1 MFDFIHRRKRLIQI
15 MLAVLVIPFAFFGL
29 EAYTRTTGGAD
40 EVATVDGMPISERE
54 FGEEWKQQQ
63 ERMRSMFGR
72 NFDPSFLDT
81 PESRRALLDGLIA
94 RRLVA
99 AAIAKAN
106 IVISDDSLREAIAS
120 IPAFQ
125 IGGKFSHEN
134 YETLLRG
141 QGMTTATFESQ
152 MRHDLAVSMLG
163 RALATTAIVPRNVAE
178 RLAVLEGQKYEV
190 AEAMVPAQQ
199 FMGEVALDEAK
210 LKAYY
215 DGNAVQFRTSE
226 RIKAEYLVLSGEEIA
241 KQVQPAEADLRAVYE
256 QRGAQMKVD
265 EQRRA
270 SHILIQASPSAP
282 EAERKGARAKLDD
295 VAAQLKKSPAAF
307 ADLARQISQDTGSA
321 TKGGDLGFFGRG
333 MMAKPFEDAAFSLK
347 DGETSAIVETEFG
360 YHLIRVTGIR
370 AASARKFE
378 DVRAELLAELKQKQA
393 AQKFAEAAE
402 TFSNM
407 VYEQTSGLGPIAEK
421 FGLKVQATDWIG
433 SDPASVPRL
442 LANPKL
448 IGALFAPDSIKSKR
462 NTDAVEVAPS
472 TLVAGRVTEH
482 QPAKTRPYEEVRADI
497 EKTLRLREALKLA
510 AAKGGALLEQ
520 ARKGGASEL
529 AWSAPREVTRGAPQG
544 LDTGALKKVVA
555 TPSDRLPAY
564 FGLEKGNEG
573 YAVYRVSRI
582 TPPEPKSAEQAKAD
596 LQRVAGLYGTT
607 QYEAFVASLRSK
619 ADVKINEKVLQKRE
633 TR

>member
-1 MFDFIHRRKRLIQI
+1 MYDFIQKRKRLIQL
-15 MLAVLVIPFAFFGL
+15 MLALVVVPFAFFGL
-29 EAYTRTTGGAD
+29 ESYTRGTGGAD
-40 EVATVDGMPISERE
+40 EVAKVDGMPISERE

-63 ERMRSMFGR
+63 ERMRGMFGR

-134 YETLLRG
+134 YETLLRA
-141 QGMTTATFESQ
+141 QGMTIATFESQ

-163 RALATTAIVPRNVAE
+163 RALATTAIVPRSVAE

-190 AEAMVPAQQ
+190 SEALVPAQQ

-282 EAERKGARAKLDD
+282 EADRKAARAKLED

-307 ADLARQISQDTGSA
+307 ADLARKVSQDTGSA

-407 VYEQTSGLGPIAEK
+407 VYEQTSGLGPVAEK

-433 SDPASVPRL
+433 SDPASVPKL

-448 IGALFAPDSIKSKR
+448 IGALFSPDSIKAKR

-472 TLVAGRVTEH
+472 TLVAARVTEH
-482 QPAKTRPYEEVRADI
+482 QSAKTRPYEEVRADI
-497 EKTLRLREALKLA
+497 EKKLRLAGALKLA

-520 ARKGGASEL
+520 ARKGGAGEL
-529 AWSAPREVTRGAPQG
+529 AWSAPRQVTRGAPQG
-544 LDTGALKKVVA
+544 LDTEALKKVVA

-564 FGLEKGNEG
+564 FGLEKGNDG
-573 YAVYRVSRI
+573 YAVYRVSRV
-582 TPPEPKSAEQAKAD
+582 TPPEPKPAEQANAD
-596 LQRVAGLYGTT
+596 LQRVAGLYGST